1 MFANTARRVKTELLM
16 WSIRKAHTFR
26 RRTRALILSLLSMAK
41 LKFDLPAPLES
52 AETYTRVKNF
62 MNGENDFKKFDPK
75 VSFNFDDASKKCK
88 IKGSQFEAELCVKN
102 KDAKSSE
109 IAIEVEVP
117 MALALFK
124 GKIKDILEKNLKKIL

>member
-1 MFANTARRVKTELLM
+1 
-16 WSIRKAHTFR
+16 
-26 RRTRALILSLLSMAK
+26 MAK

-52 AETYTRVKNF
+52 AETYDRVKKF
-62 MNGENDFKKFDPK
+62 MTGENDFKKFDPK
-75 VSFNFDDASKKCK
+75 VSFNFDDSGKKCS
-88 IKGSQFEAELCVKN
+88 IKGSQFQAELCVKN
-102 KDAKSSE
+102 KDAKTSE